1 MTCKHRY
8 EPLDIGHRVES
19 LKDYYYWRCF
29 RCADVIFSKLKEKNT

>member
-19 LKDYYYWRCF
+19 LKDYYYWRCR
-29 RCADVIFSKLKEKNT
+29 RCTNVIFSKLKEAA